1 MKTPI
6 FDIPEIGSLQE
17 LTDALSIAMT
27 AGISILTPSGKPLIR
42 DNRYNCFYRE
52 IFRASPAADTSYG
65 QFISEFC
72 AWQEPAL
79 CIRHCPVT
87 GLTDALI
94 RITLE
99 EVPIASILIE
109 GIRLAEDNI
118 SDDKY
123 REIARSLQID
133 EATYLNG
140 IHELPLITEEQ
151 LKHILNLLSLAA
163 KHLYRLA
170 QVNLT
175 LKSTVNSLEDQES
188 LYLQE
193 KNVLEE
199 LAERDSMT
207 GLYNRRK
214 FEEAVSFYSG
224 QRDRTI
230 CMISADA
237 NFLKLTNDIFGH
249 EAGDLLLQTIAKI
262 MHDLSKSGWVVARCG
277 GDEFRALL
285 PDTRLETALDYCR
298 RVARNCSQDKSL
310 TLPLSVALG
319 AAEWNSEAE
328 TLQDCFSRAD
338 VKMYQNKAA
347 LKHELRI
354 PNYIMDRLYDRQVLN
369 KEVVHSTARLTY
381 GFALYLNFTKDQ
393 AKEIGLAAHYQ
404 DIGMAKLPEAFVIRG
419 QSRTEEETSQV
430 HMHVAHGYTMARQF
444 DELYK
449 IADIIH
455 CSHENWDGSGY
466 PNSLK
471 EKSIPVEARLIRLT
485 SDYVRRT
492 HPTVRGGYYTVEETM
507 QKLLEDSGRI
517 YDPGLTSQFLH
528 FLQEHVLPAEAPE
541 IIIDNAERGSHR

>member
-1 MKTPI
+1 MKNPI
-6 FDIPEIGSLQE
+6 SDIPDISSLQE
-17 LTDALSIAMT
+17 LADAVSAVMKAGLSV
-27 AGISILTPSGKPLIR
+27 LTPSGKLLVR
-42 DNRYNCFYRE
+42 DSRCGCSYRG
-52 IFRASPAADTSYG
+52 IFKTSPAADTAYR
-65 QFISEFC
+65 QFLSEFIPC
-72 AWQEPAL
+72 RESAFI
-79 CIRHCPVT
+79 IRYCPVT
-87 GLTDALI
+87 GLSNALI
-94 RITLE
+94 NITLD
-99 EVPIASILIE
+99 EVPVAVLLLE

-118 SDDKY
+118 NDSTY
-123 REIARSLQID
+123 REIARSLRTD
-133 EATYLNG
+133 ETAYLNSV
-140 IHELPLITEEQ
+140 HALPLINAEH
-151 LKHILNLLSLAA
+151 LYHILHLLSLVSR
-163 KHLYRLA
+163 HLYRLA
-170 QVNLT
+170 LTNLS

-188 LYLQE
+188 LYLKE

-214 FEEAVSFYSG
+214 FEETVSCYSR
-224 QRDRTI
+224 QSSRTI

-249 EAGDLLLQTIAKI
+249 EAGDMLLQAIARI
-262 MHDLSKSGWVVARCG
+262 MSGLAKSDWLVARCG
-277 GDEFRALL
+277 GDEFRVIL
-285 PDTRLETALDYCR
+285 PDTTLETALDYCR

-319 AAEWNSEAE
+319 AAEWNSETE

-354 PNYIMDRLYDRQVLN
+354 PNYIMERLYDRQILN
-369 KEVVHSTARLTY
+369 KEVVESTSRLTCA
-381 GFALYLNFTKDQ
+381 FALYLKFPEEQ
-393 AKEIGLAAHYQ
+393 AREISLASHYQ

-430 HMHVAHGYTMARQF
+430 HMHVSHSYTMARQF

-466 PNSLK
+466 PNNLK
-471 EKSIPVEARLIRLT
+471 EEGIPIEARIIRLT

-492 HPTVRGGYYTVEETM
+492 HPTVRGGYHTVEETI
-507 QKLLEDSGRI
+507 QKLREESGRI
-517 YDPGLTSQFLH
+517 YDPGLTSQFLQ
-528 FLQEHVLPAEAPE
+528 FILYDQKLVTT
-541 IIIDNAERGSHR
+541 